1 MKAERIAQVYAEPGP
16 FASAYVEVSKDQT
29 DGDRVAGLQAR
40 AAADLLAEQGAPE
53 SVVALVRER
62 LSESTHLPAP
72 VSRLVVANQAGVLLD
87 ELTRRHVPQPTA
99 VWDALPDISAWLT
112 DEDSSVPFVLA
123 LVDHEGGDVQTYRTS
138 AFTPDADTTVGG
150 DTEFEHK
157 IRGGGW
163 AHLRYQHHVEN
174 TWRSNAADV
183 VHEIERQVAE
193 GVAVVLLA
201 GDPQSCQQVKAMIG
215 DIRAELIHLE
225 TGGRNA
231 DGGEEALQS
240 AVDQALY
247 STVVAAKL
255 AEVHELKERLG
266 RDYAVAIGVGDV
278 ADAFVRG
285 QVERLLID
293 PNAAAGFQVEPE
305 RHPGL
310 VLAANG
316 EAPPAV
322 PADRAL
328 IAAAALTSADVVVTR
343 SSTLGGAPV
352 AALLRW
358 DQTAVGSTA

>member
-1 MKAERIAQVYAEPGP
+1 MKAERIAPVYAEPGP
-16 FASAYVEVSKDQT
+16 YASAYVELSRDQQA
-29 DGDRVAGLQAR
+29 GDHVAELQAR
-40 AAADLLAEQGAPE
+40 AAADLLADQGAPE
-53 SVVALVRER
+53 QVVELVRER

-72 VSRLVVANQAGVLLD
+72 VSRLVVANQSGVLLD

-99 VWDALPDISAWLT
+99 VWDVLPDISAWLT

-123 LVDHEGGDVQTYRTS
+123 LVDHEGGDVQSYRTN
-138 AFTPDADTTVGG
+138 AFVPDSDETVGG
-150 DTEFEHK
+150 ETEFEHK

-193 GVAVVLLA
+193 GAELVLLA

-215 DIRAELIHLE
+215 DIRAELIQLE

-247 STVVAAKL
+247 GRVVAAKL
-255 AEVHELKERLG
+255 AEVHELQDRLG
-266 RDYAVAIGVGDV
+266 RDYAVAIGVSDV

-293 PNAAAGFQVEPE
+293 PDAAAEFQVETE
-305 RHPGL
+305 KHPGL
-310 VLAANG
+310 ALAVSG
-316 EAPPAV
+316 DTPAAA

-358 DQTAVGSTA
+358 HQTAVGSTA